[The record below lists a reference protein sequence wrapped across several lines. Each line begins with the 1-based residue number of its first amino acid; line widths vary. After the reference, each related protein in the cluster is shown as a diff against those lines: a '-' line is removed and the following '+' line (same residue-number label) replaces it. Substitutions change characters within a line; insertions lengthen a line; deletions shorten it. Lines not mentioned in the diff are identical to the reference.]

1 VPGNRLRFEE
11 AIQKANDFVW
21 AEQWD
26 DAIQAYRRALNEFPN
41 DVSALMGYAWAL
53 LNSENLDEAVEVY
66 EKLTELSPE
75 DPGPFERI
83 AEVAKERGKS
93 DRAMTMYLEAAKRY
107 GDQDL
112 RSKQT
117 SALESAL
124 TLDPH
129 DAEAWDQLLELY
141 RTQRDINRAILA
153 ALWLCYLIQDSDRER
168 AIDVCRQMQAF
179 VPHEPRIGRTL
190 MMLQSSRTLPEP
202 PPLGS
207 EDFAQE
213 EELTV
218 SPEEESGTPV
228 EIARQRALSKLAETI
243 FAETKPEVPGLSQT
257 EVDLLISRAVDAQTR
272 GDLEQ
277 AVQAYKR
284 LIDAE
289 VSMSSIHFNLG
300 LLYKEQMHFDQAIE
314 QLKASLSDPE
324 YVLGSHFALGQCHQ
338 ANGDFKEALKH
349 FFEAVKIVDIAT
361 IEREHVDDLIRVY
374 EGLAQTLVNAGVP
387 EQAKK
392 VSEMLVDFMGQRGW
406 EDGAVKAR
414 ERLDQLARTGTVL
427 SLAELVSLPD
437 SDIVM
442 RSIAL
447 AQEYQRRKR
456 LHQAQEE
463 LFHAMSYA
471 PDYLPLHHLLG
482 QLLRENGHIDEAVKK
497 FRTIAKAYE
506 IRGQTPQALATYE
519 EVLDL
524 SPLNIPVH
532 QRVSELQIQHGRID
546 DALMQYLQISDA
558 YYQLAQP
565 ARARE
570 VYEEALRLAPR
581 GSSEKQ
587 WKLRILHRIADLDI
601 QSLDWM
607 QAIKDN
613 EEILTIAPND
623 ERAHLALYRLYPR
636 TGRPHLG
643 VNALDRLIRQYLKT
657 KKVDKALAVLEDLLD
672 SDPDSIP
679 LQARAAQ
686 LYLNKGEREKALSHL
701 DILGDLQLEAGQ
713 KSAAAKT
720 IEAILALNPPNREAY
735 ADLYQEIAH
744 REPPAPS

>member
-1 VPGNRLRFEE
+1 MPGNRLRFEE

-21 AEQWD
+21 AEQWN
-26 DAIQAYRRALNEFPN
+26 DAIQAYRRALKEAPEN
-41 DVSALMGYAWAL
+41 VSALMGYAWAL
-53 LNSENLDEAVEVY
+53 LNNEDLDEAVEVY
-66 EKLTELSPE
+66 EKLTKLSPE

-83 AEVAKERGKS
+83 AEIAREREES
-93 DRAMTMYLEAAKRY
+93 DRARTMYLAAAERY
-107 GDQDL
+107 GSQDL
-112 RSKQT
+112 RAKQT
-117 SALESAL
+117 AALESAL

-129 DAEAWDQLLELY
+129 NADAWDQLLELY
-141 RTQRDINRAILA
+141 RTQRNINRAILA
-153 ALWLCYLIQDSDRER
+153 ALWLCYLIQDSDRDR
-168 AIDVCRQMQAF
+168 AIEVCRQMQAF

-190 MMLQSSRTLPEP
+190 MMLQSSRALPEP
-202 PPLGS
+202 PPLGA
-207 EDFAQE
+207 EDFTQE

-218 SPEEESGTPV
+218 NPEEESGTPV

-257 EVDLLISRAVDAQTR
+257 EVDLLISKAVDAQTR

-277 AVQAYKR
+277 AVQAYER
-284 LIDAE
+284 LVDAE

-300 LLYKEQMHFDQAIE
+300 LLYKEQMHFDNAIE
-314 QLKASLSDPE
+314 QLEASRSDPE
-324 YVLGSHFALGQCHQ
+324 YVLGSHFALGQCYQ
-338 ANGDFKEALKH
+338 AKGDFKEALTH

-437 SDIVM
+437 SDVVM

-463 LFHAMSYA
+463 LYHAMSYA

-482 QLLRENGHIDEAVKK
+482 QILKENGHIDEAVRK
-497 FRTIAKAYE
+497 FGVIAKTYE

-519 EVLDL
+519 QVLDL

-532 QRVSELQIQHGRID
+532 QRVVELQIQHGRID

-570 VYEEALRLAPR
+570 AYEEALRLAPR

-601 QSLDWM
+601 QSLDWI
-607 QAIKDN
+607 QATKDN
-613 EEILTIAPND
+613 EEILNIAPND

-643 VNALDRLIRQYLKT
+643 INALDRLIRQYLKT
-657 KKVDKALAVLEDLLD
+657 RKVDKALAVLEDLLD
-672 SDPDSIP
+672 GDPDSIP

-686 LYLNKGEREKALSHL
+686 LYLNIGERDKALAHL
-701 DILGDLQLEAGQ
+701 DVLGDLQLEAGQ
-713 KSAAAKT
+713 KDAAVKT
-720 IEAILALNPPNREAY
+720 IEAILALDPTNREAY
-735 ADLYQEIAH
+735 EDLYREITH
-744 REPPAPS
+744 REPPGSN